1 MRWEWLG
8 RCLRILI
15 LANVLRIFL
24 LLELFGLCGLL
35 AALLGRL
42 GRGNVLVVRGLYIAE
57 SGCRRASVCT
67 VQARVGMYSTGAVG
81 AMAQWRRG
89 NGMAHVAWRSWR
101 VGCCAMCCVEMVA
114 GGWWASRGSS
124 IDRWCSS
131 GWWTRRRAHSPL
143 ESPGLGR
150 ESFGYSCW
158 CWRTPPPLTI
168 TVHAQ

>member
-15 LANVLRIFL
+15 LANFLRIFL

-67 VQARVGMYSTGAVG
+67 VQARVGMYSTGARRYVQYRRSGRNG
-81 AMAQWRRG
+81 AMAQREWDGSRGMAKLARGMLRDVLRG
-89 NGMAHVAWRSWR
+89 NGRRGVVGVAW
-101 VGCCAMCCVEMVA
+101 E
-114 GGWWASRGSS
+114 
-124 IDRWCSS
+124 
-131 GWWTRRRAHSPL
+131 L
-143 ESPGLGR
+143 N
-150 ESFGYSCW
+150 
-158 CWRTPPPLTI
+158 
-168 TVHAQ
+168 